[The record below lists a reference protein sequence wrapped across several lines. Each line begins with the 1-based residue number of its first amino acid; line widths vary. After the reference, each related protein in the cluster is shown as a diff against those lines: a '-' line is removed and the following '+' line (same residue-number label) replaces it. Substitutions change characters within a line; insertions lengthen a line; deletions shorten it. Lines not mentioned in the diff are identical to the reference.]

1 MCVSYHA
8 WGVSVLE
15 SKVQL
20 LTRGAA
26 AQDERKNVLGRN
38 DVTYRQRE
46 FNNTNI
52 QLFYIIKEQ
61 YFMYYNLTMQF

>member
-1 MCVSYHA
+1 M
-8 WGVSVLE
+8 E